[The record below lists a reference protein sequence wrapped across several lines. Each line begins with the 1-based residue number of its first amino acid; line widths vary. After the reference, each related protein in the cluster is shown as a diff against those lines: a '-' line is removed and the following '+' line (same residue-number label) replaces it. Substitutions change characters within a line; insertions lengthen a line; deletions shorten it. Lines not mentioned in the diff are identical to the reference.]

1 MLPEQLHIH
10 RQEKGGGG
18 GGEQRKEEK
27 KIKESQPKTLSS
39 NKI

>member
-18 GGEQRKEEK
+18 GGEKRKEEK

>member
-10 RQEKGGGG
+10 RQEEVGG
-18 GGEQRKEEK
+18 GGEKRKEEK

>member
-10 RQEKGGGG
+10 RQEEGGG
-18 GGEQRKEEK
+18 GGEKRKEK

>member
-10 RQEKGGGG
+10 RQEEGGG
-18 GGEQRKEEK
+18 GGEKRKEEK

>member
-18 GGEQRKEEK
+18 GEKRKEEK